1 MKKILALC
9 LCLLMLVSLF
19 AGCTQQE
26 QEKETQP
33 TEETTKVEDDGVMR
47 ILMIGGSLG
56 FDTMYMM
63 PAVLKNEGVEKFTTG
78 ILYRSAGLY
87 SLTPYTLSGE
97 PEFAYY
103 EFDSEQDQVWRRAD
117 CNGYFTNEAPDAA
130 NDKYIEDGSIA
141 VSAQYG
147 IKRMDWDVV
156 VIMSSSVEI
165 PNVQTKLNMDN
176 ADKLMEYVKANDM
189 NPATVPEFGWHMVWT
204 LPNDDTLWNDA
215 RRKFMETNYPGQEAT
230 AMYEDAMRTTKDIVM
245 PAIEGKVKYVFPC
258 ATALQNAKTSSL
270 VEDKDIHR
278 DFIHGTDYARLI
290 AAYTWYCG
298 LTDTNIRDCN
308 FGPVYSG
315 IVRDALLRNTGKDY
329 EMTEELKNLLIE
341 SVENAYKEPYAVTQ
355 SVYQ

>member
-9 LCLLMLVSLF
+9 LSVLMLMSLF

-26 QEKETQP
+26 QEVAP
-33 TEETTKVEDDGVMR
+33 TEETPKVEDDGVMK

-63 PAVLKNEGVEKFTTG
+63 PAVLKNEGVENFVTG
-78 ILYRSAGLY
+78 ILYRSAGLK
-87 SLTPYTLSGE
+87 SLTPYALSGE
-97 PEFAYY
+97 PEYAYY
-103 EFDSEQDQVWRRAD
+103 EFDSAQDQVWRRAD
-117 CNGYFTNEAPDAA
+117 CNGSFTNESPDAA

-141 VSAQYG
+141 VSAQFG
-147 IKRMDWDVV
+147 IQRADWDVV
-156 VIMSSSVEI
+156 MIMSASNEI
-165 PNVQTKLNMDN
+165 TNVSRDLDMAN
-176 ADKLMEYVKANDM
+176 ADKMMEYVKANDLE
-189 NPATVPEFGWHMVWT
+189 PATTPEFGWHMVWS
-204 LPNDDTLWNDA
+204 LPVDDTLWNQS
-215 RRKFMETNYPGQEAT
+215 RRDWMAKYYPGQDAT
-230 AMYEDAMRTTKDIVM
+230 VMYEDNVRNTKEIVM

-258 ATALQNAKTSSL
+258 ATALMNAKTSNL

-298 LTDTNIRDCN
+298 LTDTDIRDCK

-315 IVRDALLRNTGKDY
+315 IVRDAMLRNTNTDY

-341 SVENAYKEPYAVTQ
+341 AVENAYKEPFAITQ
-355 SVYQ
+355 SQYQ